1 MLHRKCEARTRRL
14 SWLWAL
20 LPLLLAA
27 VLAIP
32 LLDVDAF
39 TGDEPVSL
47 VAAGILSSGP
57 RSLADV
63 WDFLAE
69 NDPRNAPGWP
79 ILLSVWGPF
88 VGWSEF
94 AIRALSL
101 FIGLLTLAWVFRSG
115 RGLFAPVAGLF
126 AVLLLGS
133 SVFFLAYM
141 VNARAYTLVAL
152 CATICLWSY
161 WRVALHLRP
170 PGRGAQAGLL
180 LGSVGLLWSHYFG
193 ALLLPALGLFHL
205 LFVPKNHRWWR
216 PVVLFGLAGLSAIVQ
231 LPILFEGLN
240 TVVSEDLLDRILP
253 ATGILSHLLRYMT
266 NGVIDPS
273 PPFSELLLLTLPL
286 VLVFITIRRLR
297 RGMGV
302 SAIWLLVITSTVLLA
317 LVIVINEVF
326 RVIVDNRIRYL
337 MPLWPLTALMAG
349 AGLRRLARRFR
360 QVVSG
365 LLALWLIL
373 GVHLSTGNDFRYELG
388 YFFRSD
394 IHRVYRALIKQVSG
408 TDLLMIDKA
417 ALRTDQR
424 RLYSNLLNQNFNAI
438 PVDDKS
444 LLDNIRRTWVAYPS
458 FWLLYLSQ
466 DGALINDLAASLGL
480 VNCELI
486 LDEWGFTL
494 VRLARSGARCA
505 SDTRHLEF
513 ENNIRLIWS
522 GISLSG
528 ELLHFEAGL
537 RSADDY
543 LLASYS
549 LAVHIIDSRSGE
561 RVAQG
566 DVGVGPGAIVRR
578 RSEIDISALP
588 KGDYEVRVALYDWQ
602 TGERLLA
609 RGLETDEVSDMHTLH
624 RFRLD

>member
-1 MLHRKCEARTRRL
+1 
-14 SWLWAL
+14 
-20 LPLLLAA
+20 
-27 VLAIP
+27 
-32 LLDVDAF
+32 
-39 TGDEPVSL
+39 
-47 VAAGILSSGP
+47 
-57 RSLADV
+57 
-63 WDFLAE
+63 
-69 NDPRNAPGWP
+69 
-79 ILLSVWGPF
+79 
-88 VGWSEF
+88 
-94 AIRALSL
+94 
-101 FIGLLTLAWVFRSG
+101 
-115 RGLFAPVAGLF
+115 
-126 AVLLLGS
+126 
-133 SVFFLAYM
+133 M

-170 PGRGAQAGLL
+170 PGMGAQAGLL

-349 AGLRRLARRFR
+349 VGLRRLARRLR

-394 IHRVYRALIKQVSG
+394 IHRVYRALIKQVSE

-424 RLYSNLLNQNFNAI
+424 RLYNNLLDQNFNAI
-438 PVDDKS
+438 HVNDES

-458 FWLLYLSQ
+458 FWLLYLSL

-480 VNCELI
+480 VHCELI

-494 VRLARSGARCA
+494 ERLARSEARCA
-505 SDTRHLEF
+505 SDARHIEF
-513 ENNIRLIWS
+513 ENNIRLNWS

-566 DVGVGPGAIVRR
+566 DVGVGPGAIVRL
-578 RSEIDISALP
+578 RSEIDVSALP
-588 KGDYEVRVALYDWQ
+588 PGDYELRVALYD
-602 TGERLLA
+602 
-609 RGLETDEVSDMHTLH
+609 
-624 RFRLD
+624 